1 MGFVLN
7 AVENFSEI
15 IRGIFAVSRQ
25 RLLMNILHSRS
36 RHPRPIWAKFDKLSV
51 GMRRRRL
58 SGLPGVCQPMNRV
71 ANRFLLPLAKSISV
85 FMLER
90 RLLNIFKQ
98 NWLDLRIKRTPFIC
112 SMPRN
117 CRLNCWQKLLSGVW
131 EISGPK

>member
-1 MGFVLN
+1 MWVCPKCGREF
-7 AVENFSEI
+7 
-15 IRGIFAVSRQ
+15 Q
-25 RLLMNILHSRS
+25 RNNQGHFCGQPPKTVDEYIAQQE

-98 NWLDLRIKRTPFIC
+98 NWLDLRIKRTLFIC

-131 EISGPK
+131 EISEPK

>member
-1 MGFVLN
+1 MWVCPKCGREFQRNNQGHFCGQPPKTVDEYIARQEPSFV
-7 AVENFSEI
+7 
-15 IRGIFAVSRQ
+15 R
-25 RLLMNILHSRS
+25 
-36 RHPRPIWAKFDKLSV
+36 
-51 GMRRRRL
+51 MRRRRL

-98 NWLDLRIKRTPFIC
+98 NWLDLRIKRTSFIC

-131 EISGPK
+131 EISEPK